1 MPALTIGAG
10 PTLGWKRQIVPCTES
25 YVELFFVSSA
35 GGKPVLNL
43 LLEKSW
49 KKCVCGVHVCT
60 RVRTSVVH
68 AHAMCTWGRPEL
80 MLGVF
85 LHHSL
90 LYLLKQGLC

>member
-35 GGKPVLNL
+35 GGKPFLNL

-49 KKCVCGVHVCT
+49 KKMCVWCARVYSCSYECGACT
-60 RVRTSVVH
+60 CCVYVGE
-68 AHAMCTWGRPEL
+68 A
-80 MLGVF
+80 
-85 LHHSL
+85 
-90 LYLLKQGLC
+90 